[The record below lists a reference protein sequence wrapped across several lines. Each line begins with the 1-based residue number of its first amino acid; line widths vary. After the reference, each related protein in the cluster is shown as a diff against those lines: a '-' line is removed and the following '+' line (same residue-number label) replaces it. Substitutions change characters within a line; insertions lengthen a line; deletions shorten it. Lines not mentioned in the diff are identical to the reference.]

1 MDATTA
7 RAIAKEAYIYGYP
20 MVDSY
25 RIQYEYFEDRTNPDF
40 AAPWSQ
46 LLNVSRVYTADDT
59 TIGSPNSDTPY
70 SMVGMDLRREP
81 MVLTVPSI
89 EKQRYFSFQLID
101 AYTHNFGYI
110 GSRTTGND
118 GGSFLVAGPRWSR
131 ETPSGVRKV
140 FRSETELA
148 LAVGRTQLFRPDDLE
163 NVKRVQAGYRVQPLS
178 AFLGEPAPEAVPA
191 IDFVK
196 PLTPAAQKASPE
208 FFNILNFILQFCPM
222 HPSESDLMA
231 RFARIGVGAGKTIAV
246 ASLSPDVR
254 TALAQGMA
262 DAWAAYAKFKKQRL
276 DTMEVTAADLYG
288 TREHLKHNYLYRMSA
303 AVLAVYGHSK
313 QEVMYW
319 FYAVDADGQPLSGA
333 NRYAMRFAPGRLPP
347 VNAFWSLTMY
357 RMPESLLVAN
367 PLNRYLLNSL
377 MLPQLR
383 RDADGGLTLLLQKE
397 SPGADKEANWLPA
410 PEGPFMMAL
419 RLYWPKEEAIQGK
432 WTEPPMQR
440 VR

>member
-1 MDATTA
+1 MDAKTA

-40 AAPWSQ
+40 AAPWNQ
-46 LLNVSRVYTADDT
+46 LLNVSRVYRADDT

-81 MVLTVPSI
+81 LVLTVPSI

-118 GGSFLVAGPRWSR
+118 GGSFLVAGPGWSR
-131 ETPSGVRKV
+131 ETPTGVRRV
-140 FRSETELA
+140 FRSETEFA

-178 AFLGEPAPEAVPA
+178 AFLREEAPEAAPA
-191 IDFVK
+191 IDFIR
-196 PLTPAAQKASPE
+196 PLTPVEQRTSPE
-208 FFNILNFILQFCPM
+208 FFNVLSFILQFCPT
-222 HPSESDLMA
+222 HPSENDLRA
-231 RFARIGVGAGKTIAV
+231 RFAEIGVGAGKRIDIG
-246 ASLSPDVR
+246 SLSSDMR
-254 TALAQGMA
+254 TALEQGMA
-262 DAWAAYAKFKKQRL
+262 DAWVAFTEFKKQRL
-276 DTMEVTAADLYG
+276 DTGEVTAADLYG
-288 TREHLKHNYLYRMSA
+288 TREHLKNNYLFRMAA
-303 AVLAVYGHSK
+303 AVLAIYGHSA

-319 FYAVDADGQPLSGA
+319 FYGVDADGQPLSGA
-333 NRYAMRFAPGRLPP
+333 NRYAVRFAPGQLPP
-347 VNAFWSLTMY
+347 VHAFWSLTMY

-367 PLNRYLLNSL
+367 PLDRYLVNSA
-377 MLPQLR
+377 MLPQLQ
-383 RDADGGLTLLLQKE
+383 RDPDGGLTLLLQKE

-410 PEGPFMMAL
+410 PDGPFMTAL
-419 RLYWPKEEAIQGK
+419 RLYWPKEEALDGR
-432 WTEPPMQR
+432 WTEPPVQR
-440 VR
+440 LR